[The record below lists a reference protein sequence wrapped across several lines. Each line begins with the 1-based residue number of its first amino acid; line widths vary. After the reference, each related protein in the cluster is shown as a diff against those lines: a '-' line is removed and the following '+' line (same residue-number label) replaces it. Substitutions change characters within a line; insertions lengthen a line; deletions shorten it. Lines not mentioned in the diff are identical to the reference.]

1 MNTQPPNNKKPEDNN
16 GCLAPM
22 LVWGSLV
29 AIWGVAN
36 LVAENDKALAYQ
48 IVSYGFIAWL
58 VSLFIAFI
66 AGKNLKETK
75 DNVVGFTYLVGMV
88 IAGLFVLGIVSLIL
102 PSSCMSNNSPA
113 PADIY
118 YRR

>member
-1 MNTQPPNNKKPEDNN
+1 MDTQPPNSKKPETNN

-22 LVWGSLV
+22 LVWGSLA

-36 LVAENDKALAYQ
+36 LVAENDKALANQ

-58 VSLFIAFI
+58 VSLFVYFM

-75 DNVVGFTYLVGMV
+75 GNVTAFAYMIGMIV
-88 IAGLFVLGIVSLIL
+88 AGVFALGAISLIF
-102 PSSCMSNNSPA
+102 PSSCTSNKSQA